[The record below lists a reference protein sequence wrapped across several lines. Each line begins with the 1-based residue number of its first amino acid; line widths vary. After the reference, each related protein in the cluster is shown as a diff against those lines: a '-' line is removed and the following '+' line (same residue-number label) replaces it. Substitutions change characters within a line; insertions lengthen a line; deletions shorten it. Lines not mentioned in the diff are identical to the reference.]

1 MKYLI
6 KKKKIYI
13 QLMMWEKVNQFL
25 YKGIKKIKNIK
36 NNLIIT
42 MITIVCLTPIPQL
55 IYKTDKMNK

>member
-25 YKGIKKIKNIK
+25 CKGIKKIK
-36 NNLIIT
+36 
-42 MITIVCLTPIPQL
+42 
-55 IYKTDKMNK
+55 